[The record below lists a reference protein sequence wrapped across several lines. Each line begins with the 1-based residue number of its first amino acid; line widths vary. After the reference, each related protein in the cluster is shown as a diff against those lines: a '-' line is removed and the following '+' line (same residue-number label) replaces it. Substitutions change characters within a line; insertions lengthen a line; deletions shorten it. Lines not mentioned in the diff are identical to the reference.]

1 MKTRPIVPSTLLAT
15 LLCAATSDATI
26 VPFAEYLLGEAGS
39 LGANN
44 KPQDS
49 TGNSRH
55 YSDDINGGSATTG
68 NASFHPNATGSTAYL
83 DTSGSG
89 NEGWYSGNMFSS
101 LPTDNFA
108 FGVFAR
114 AAGMGE
120 QNGDVFTLS
129 GSSGAFK
136 LSLEG
141 NGWGASSHNVAW
153 IGGDGGAAGSF
164 QADTWVHLA
173 LVRSEGL
180 TTFYIDGVAQ
190 GLPHGGLPVHG
201 APHMSVNPGGSSYF
215 DGHIDEARVVTFSP
229 GEPVADIITA
239 LQQGV
244 VPTSLVNVGQGA
256 TFRTANLSTDEAS
269 SFRLGGAVQD
279 SAVVTDADGLSV
291 VAGTAPKHLIHITQE
306 GEIPTGT
313 YPLIYYTGTIGGLG
327 YSGLE
332 LAPLPGRITG
342 NLVNNTVDS
351 TIDLVVTGSEAGDL
365 TWTGSGPGGGTWDV
379 EGNTNWVFT
388 GSSVPTA
395 FFAGDTVRFDD
406 NAATSAITVA
416 ETVTPSTMVIDNS
429 TADFNFSGSG
439 IGGSC
444 SLQKS
449 GTGTLTLTGPNSH
462 SGTNFIDAGIVRIGD
477 GGNSG
482 SLGTGPVSNFATLV
496 IDRSGT
502 LLMPNPI
509 DGSGTIEKLGSGN
522 VTLSGSSSYTGET
535 ILTTGTITSANA
547 NCLGSSAGGTT
558 VAAGA
563 TLDVF
568 TGGFGA
574 EPIIINGAGV
584 DDLGAIVCG
593 TVAGNLN
600 GVQHLTLASDST
612 IGGTGRWDVRG
623 SDAILAGNFKLTK
636 IGSNQISLVDVDVTV
651 RDIEVHGG
659 MLTIEYGAVVDDS
672 NPGTIT
678 MIGGILGF
686 GGFGNPITCSKP
698 IVLDGGSINTT
709 ATNFDGDA
717 TVASAIGLAAAS
729 NTISAQGGSTL
740 TLSGPISG
748 NGSLAK
754 ADNGTVLLA
763 AAPAYSGDTMVST
776 GTLSLAA
783 SGLADNSTVEIG
795 ATATLNLGFTGTDTV
810 NALFIAGVQH
820 AAGVYDSTHASGRF
834 TGTGSLTVSTGPV
847 GTNYQ
852 LWEIANG
859 IPGAGPTT
867 DSDDDGIANGIEFV
881 IGGDPSGPGSSST
894 TLLPTATKDA
904 THFEFRFRRSDES
917 ASSAPYVQY
926 GSNLAGWTT
935 AQDGAAGVTIGED
948 DDFHGEG
955 IDRVRVRIPLPVGE
969 TTLFARLRVDLP

>member
-1 MKTRPIVPSTLLAT
+1 MKTRPIAPTTLIAT
-15 LLCAATSDATI
+15 LLCTAASHATI
-26 VPFAEYLLGEAGS
+26 VPFAEYPLGEAGS

-49 TGNSRH
+49 SGNNRH
-55 YSDDINGGSATTG
+55 YSDEINGGSATTG

-83 DTSGSG
+83 DTSSTN

-101 LPTDNFA
+101 LPADNFA

-114 AAGMGE
+114 AAGIGA

-173 LVRSEGL
+173 LVRAGGS
-180 TTFYIDGVAQ
+180 TTLYIDGVAQ
-190 GLPHGGLPVHG
+190 GSSYGGIPVHG
-201 APHMSVNPGGSSYF
+201 APHMSVSPGGGSYF
-215 DGHIDEARVVTFSP
+215 DGHIDQARVVTFSA
-229 GEPVADIITA
+229 GEPVANVIAA

-244 VPTSLVNVGQGA
+244 VPTSFVNVGLGA
-256 TFRTANLSTDEAS
+256 TFRTANLSTDESS

-279 SAVVTDADGLSV
+279 SAVISGVDGLSV
-291 VAGTAPKHLIHITQE
+291 VAGTAPKHLIQITQE
-306 GEIPTGT
+306 GEIPVGT
-313 YPLIYYTGTIGGLG
+313 YPLIYYSGTIGGLG
-327 YSGLE
+327 YTGLQ

-351 TIDLVVTGSEAGDL
+351 TIDLVITGSEAGDI
-365 TWTGSGPGGGTWDV
+365 TWTGSGPGGGTWNV
-379 EGNTNWVFT
+379 ENNTNWVFT
-388 GSSVPTA
+388 GSAVPTA
-395 FFAGDTVRFDD
+395 FYAGDTVRFDD
-406 NAATSAITVA
+406 TAATSTVTVA
-416 ETVTPSTMVIDNS
+416 ETVTPGAIIIDNS
-429 TADFNFSGSG
+429 TLDYTFSGAG
-439 IGGSC
+439 IGGSS

-462 SGTNFIDAGIVRIGD
+462 SGTNFIDAGTLRIGD

-482 SLGTGPVSNFATLV
+482 SLGTGPISNLATLV

-522 VTLSGSSSYTGET
+522 LTLSGSSSYTGET
-535 ILTTGTITSANA
+535 TLAAGIITSANA
-547 NCLGSSAGGTT
+547 SCLGSSAAGTT

-574 EPIIINGAGV
+574 EPIVINGAGV
-584 DDLGAIVCG
+584 DDLGVIVCG

-600 GVQHLTLASDST
+600 GVQNLTLASDST
-612 IGGTGRWDVRG
+612 VGGTGRWDVRG
-623 SDAILAGNFKLTK
+623 NDAILAGNFKLTK
-636 IGSNQISLVDVDVTV
+636 IGSNQISLVDADVSV
-651 RDIEVHGG
+651 KDIEVHGG
-659 MLTIEYGAVVDDS
+659 MLSVEYGAAVDNS

-678 MIGGILGF
+678 MIGGTLGF
-686 GGFGNPITCSKP
+686 GSFGNPITCSKP
-698 IVLDGGSINTT
+698 VVLDGGAINTT
-709 ATNFDGDA
+709 STNFDGDA
-717 TVASAIGLAAAS
+717 TVASTIGLAAAS
-729 NTISAQGGSTL
+729 STISAQGGSTL
-740 TLSGPISG
+740 TLTGTVSGT
-748 NGSLAK
+748 GSLVK
-754 ADNGTVLLA
+754 ADNGTVVLGV
-763 AAPAYSGDTMVST
+763 APAYAGDTTVSS

-783 SGLADNSTVEIG
+783 SGLADSSTVDIG
-795 ATATLNLGFTGTDTV
+795 ATATLTLGFTGTDTV
-810 NALFIAGVQH
+810 NALFIGGVQQP
-820 AAGVYDSTHASGRF
+820 AGVYDSAHASGRF
-834 TGTGSLTVSTGPV
+834 GGTGSLTVSTGPV

-859 IPGAGPTT
+859 IAGEGSTT

-894 TLLPTATKDA
+894 TLLPTATKDT
-904 THFEFRFRRSDES
+904 THFEFVFRRSDES
-917 ASSAPYVQY
+917 AGSAPYVQH
-926 GSNLAGWTT
+926 GSDLSGWAT
-935 AQDGAAGVTIGED
+935 AQDGAAGVTVAVD
-948 DDFHGEG
+948 DDFHGLG
-955 IDRVRVRIPLPVGE
+955 IDRVRVRIPLPSGE
-969 TTLFARLRVDLP
+969 SSLFARLRVDIP

>member
-1 MKTRPIVPSTLLAT
+1 MKTRPIVPISFIAT
-15 LLCAATSDATI
+15 LLCAATSHATI

-44 KPQDS
+44 KPQDN
-49 TGNSRH
+49 TGNGRH
-55 YSDDINGGSATTG
+55 YSEEINGGSATTG

-83 DTSGSG
+83 DTSGTN
-89 NEGWYSGNMFSS
+89 NEGWYSGNMFGS
-101 LPTDNFA
+101 LPSDNFA

-114 AAGMGE
+114 AAGIGD

-153 IGGDGGAAGSF
+153 IGGDGGVAGSF

-173 LVRSEGL
+173 LVRSGGL
-180 TTFYIDGVAQ
+180 TTLYIDGVAQ
-190 GLPHGGLPVHG
+190 GSPFGGLPVHG
-201 APHMSVNPGGSSYF
+201 SPHMSVSPGGGSYF
-215 DGHIDEARVVTFSP
+215 DGHIDQARVVTFSA
-229 GEPVADIITA
+229 GEPVANIITA

-244 VPTSLVNVGQGA
+244 VPTSFVNVGQGA
-256 TFRTANLSTDEAS
+256 AFRAANLSTDEAS
-269 SFRLGGAVQD
+269 SFRLGGVVQD

-291 VAGTAPKHLIHITQE
+291 VAGTAPKHLIHIVQE

-327 YSGLE
+327 YSGLQ

-351 TIDLVVTGSEAGDL
+351 TIDLVITGSEAGDI
-365 TWTGSGPGGGTWDV
+365 TWTGTGPGGGTWDV

-388 GSSVPTA
+388 GSAVATA
-395 FFAGDTVRFDD
+395 FYAGDTARFDD
-406 NAATSAITVA
+406 TAATSAVTVA
-416 ETVTPSTMVIDNS
+416 ETVTPGAMVIDS
-429 TADFNFSGSG
+429 TLDYTFSGAG
-439 IGGSC
+439 IGGSS

-462 SGTNFIDAGIVRIGD
+462 SGTNFLDAGTVRVGD
-477 GGNSG
+477 GGSSG
-482 SLGTGPVSNFATLV
+482 SLGTGPISNFTTLI

-502 LLMPNPI
+502 LLMPNAI
-509 DGSGTIEKLGSGN
+509 DGSGTIEKTGSGN
-522 VTLSGSSSYTGET
+522 LTLSGSSSYTGET
-535 ILTTGTITSANA
+535 ILTAGIITSANP

-563 TLDVF
+563 TLDVY

-584 DDLGAIVCG
+584 DDLGVIVCG
-593 TVAGNLN
+593 TVAGNLD
-600 GVQHLTLASDST
+600 GVQNLTLGSDST
-612 IGGTGRWDVRG
+612 VGGSGRWDVRG
-623 SDAILAGNFKLTK
+623 NDAILAGNFKLTK
-636 IGSNQISLVDVDVTV
+636 IGSNQISLVNADVSV

-659 MLTIEYGAVVDDS
+659 MLTIEYGAVVDNS

-678 MIGGILGF
+678 MIGGTLGF

-698 IVLDGGSINTT
+698 VVLNGGAINTT

-717 TVASAIGLAAAS
+717 TVASTIDLAAAS
-729 NTISAQGGSTL
+729 STISAQGGATL
-740 TLSGPISG
+740 TLT
-748 NGSLAK
+748 
-754 ADNGTVLLA
+754 GTVSGTGALVKGGDGTVVLG
-763 AAPAYSGDTMVST
+763 AAPAYSGDTTVST

-783 SGLADNSTVEIG
+783 NGLADSSTVDIG
-795 ATATLNLGFTGTDTV
+795 ATATLNLVFTGTDTV
-810 NALFIAGVQH
+810 NALYIDGVQQP
-820 AAGVYDSTHASGRF
+820 AGVYDSTHASGRF

-847 GTNYQ
+847 GTSYQ

-859 IPGAGPTT
+859 IPGAGSTA

-894 TLLPTATKDA
+894 GLLPTATKDA
-904 THFEFRFRRSDES
+904 THFEFVFRRSDES
-917 ASSAPYVQY
+917 ASSTPFVEY
-926 GSNLAGWTT
+926 GSDLSGWAI
-935 AQDGAAGVTIGED
+935 AQDGVAGVTVGMD
-948 DDFHGEG
+948 DDFHGLG
-955 IDRVRVRIPLPVGE
+955 MDRVRVRIPLPSGE
-969 TTLFARLRVDLP
+969 SLLFARLRIDIP